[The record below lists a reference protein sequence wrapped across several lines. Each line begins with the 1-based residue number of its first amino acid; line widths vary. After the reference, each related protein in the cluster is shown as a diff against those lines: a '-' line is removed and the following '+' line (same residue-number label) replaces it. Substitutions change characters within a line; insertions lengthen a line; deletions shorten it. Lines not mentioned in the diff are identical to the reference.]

1 MASISSLTQQVWV
14 SVPVHHWIISH
25 HELLWFRRS
34 WSCIKSAM
42 TDLFSSVVVARWEKI
57 TSLNCSCLCELGCLS
72 NPGVVTLQFLPPKQ
86 VYDWINIAAVPQTHF
101 SGLDLLQA
109 TGTNTPSPSSL
120 ALWHG
125 VGNHARAFFWL
136 WLMCSSPLLPSKDK
150 HACSFIFKPL
160 VDWRLL
166 SSLKTAL
173 IFLSNHLHLCR

>member
-1 MASISSLTQQVWV
+1 MLQSLNIYDHVHNFQFLQFSHHWCFYSWLQFHCKQELMTLELLHLFMIMFMASISSLTQQVWV

-109 TGTNTPSPSSL
+109 TGTNTPSFLPRSL
-120 ALWHG
+120 TRG
-125 VGNHARAFFWL
+125 RKS
-136 WLMCSSPLLPSKDK
+136 C
-150 HACSFIFKPL
+150 
-160 VDWRLL
+160 
-166 SSLKTAL
+166 
-173 IFLSNHLHLCR
+173 